1 MNRPTPNRHR
11 LRQSNCAL
19 KDGINSSAVMG
30 NSLWRLHFGG
40 DFMVPWWAV
49 PLALVAGVV
58 IGILL
63 IALVS
68 VNQEDE

>member
-1 MNRPTPNRHR
+1 
-11 LRQSNCAL
+11 
-19 KDGINSSAVMG
+19 MG
-30 NSLWRLHFGG
+30 NSFWRLLFGG

-49 PLALVAGVV
+49 PLALVAGIV
-58 IGILL
+58 IGIIL

>member
-1 MNRPTPNRHR
+1 
-11 LRQSNCAL
+11 
-19 KDGINSSAVMG
+19 
-30 NSLWRLHFGG
+30 
-40 DFMVPWWAV
+40 MVPWWAV

-58 IGILL
+58 IGIIL

>member
-1 MNRPTPNRHR
+1 
-11 LRQSNCAL
+11 
-19 KDGINSSAVMG
+19 
-30 NSLWRLHFGG
+30 
-40 DFMVPWWAV
+40 MVPWWAI

-58 IGILL
+58 IGIIL